1 MSSGAAL
8 SPAERWELVNAR
20 LRAEARAATY
30 DEKLAQLASLMD
42 SVDDFG
48 WREKLGEDDDRVR
61 ELWMK
66 LRTARSR
73 G

>member
-8 SPAERWELVNAR
+8 SPARRWEIVTER

-30 DEKLAQLASLMD
+30 EKKLAQLASLMD

-48 WREKLGEDDDRVR
+48 WREKLAEDDDRVR

-66 LRTARSR
+66 LRAARSR